1 MATKNKDKEQKKK
14 TKLPSIGKRVGA
26 LTKKDK
32 EYTEEEKIN
41 DFISALEGV
50 SYDDDDVPIPLV
62 RASDTPHRR
71 RPTEAELAED
81 DEEHAWNAPRP
92 WPYGPTKPLP
102 RGWGGGHQDY
112 PTKAEQEKAAR
123 KGGTIRKPRE
133 FARGGVYRGKPH
145 AYAAGGRV
153 IDTSKPT
160 RRKK

>member
-14 TKLPSIGKRVGA
+14 TK
-26 LTKKDK
+26 KKDK
-32 EYTEEEKIN
+32 GYTEEEKIE
-41 DFISALEGV
+41 DFIRAIEGV

-71 RPTEAELAED
+71 RPTEAELEED
-81 DEEHAWNAPRP
+81 RLKRLERQRLREDEYAWNEPRP

-102 RGWGGGHQDY
+102 QGWGAGH
-112 PTKAEQEKAAR
+112 PTPAKQEKAAR

-133 FARGGVYRGKPH
+133 FARGGIYRGKPH
-145 AYAAGGRV
+145 SYAAGGRV